1 MPDESPASIVEVAEN
16 LDLME
21 MFVRLVAVAF
31 IVAGVLAV
39 VFIFFGGISFIL
51 SGGNEDKIKQAIS
64 TIRYAIIGLVFS
76 VGAIFVVGV
85 LAKFLG
91 ISDTINFLR
100 YSEILE
106 TIRMITGGFS
116 SNSSSV
122 ERLE

>member
-1 MPDESPASIVEVAEN
+1 MPDEQPVSIVEVAEN
-16 LDLME
+16 LDLMT
-21 MFVRLVAVAF
+21 MFIRLVAVAF

-64 TIRYAIIGLVFS
+64 TIRYSIIGLVFS

-91 ISDTINFLR
+91 ISETINFLR

-116 SNSSSV
+116 SDSSSV

>member
-1 MPDESPASIVEVAEN
+1 MPEEGSPSIVEVAEN

-21 MFVRLVAVAF
+21 MFIRIVAVAF

-64 TIRYAIIGLVFS
+64 TIRYSIIGLVFS

-100 YSEILE
+100 YSEILD

-116 SNSSSV
+116 SSSSV

>member
-1 MPDESPASIVEVAEN
+1 MPDEAPASIVEVAEN

-21 MFVRLVAVAF
+21 MFIRLVAVAF

-39 VFIFFGGISFIL
+39 AFIFFGGISFIL

-64 TIRYAIIGLVFS
+64 TIRYSIIGLVFS

-100 YSEILE
+100 YSEILD

-116 SNSSSV
+116 SSSSV

>member
-1 MPDESPASIVEVAEN
+1 MPDEQPASIVEVAEN

-64 TIRYAIIGLVFS
+64 TIRYSIIGLVFS

-100 YSEILE
+100 YSEILD

>member
-1 MPDESPASIVEVAEN
+1 MPDEQPASIVEVAEN

-64 TIRYAIIGLVFS
+64 TIRYSIIGLVFS
-76 VGAIFVVGV
+76 VGAIFVV
-85 LAKFLG
+85 
-91 ISDTINFLR
+91 
-100 YSEILE
+100 
-106 TIRMITGGFS
+106 
-116 SNSSSV
+116 
-122 ERLE
+122 